1 MPHVIWRFGL
11 RSMRLHPA
19 RTTLTVLSIVI
30 GVAAVVSVASATS
43 STRNAYRKMFSTV
56 TGRATFEVVPAGQPL
71 MPQELQAK
79 VAAIPGVEAAVPVFQ
94 QPTKMFVGDSR
105 EGVRAVLMGV
115 DVAKHKDVLD
125 YEVKQ
130 GKGLESEEGA
140 LVDQQL
146 AQSLG
151 LKVGDEISFL
161 SRLRDAPPLPVGGIY
176 AARNGA
182 TSPMGGVVFLPIDI
196 VQTLYS
202 HEGKISLIQVVIDGA
217 ADEQKVEAAIAAVLP
232 TGVSVRKPV
241 ARTHLVD
248 ETLFSSEQGLRLST
262 GFSLLMSVFII
273 LNTFLM
279 SVGERRQQLAVMRSV
294 GATERQIASLL
305 YAEAMML
312 GAVGTAIGIPLGLV
326 GARFLTQALGQIL
339 QVELP
344 PPEISSGPLFLAVLF
359 GLGVSLLGAI
369 LPARRAA
376 QLSPMEAMRAVAQ
389 TDLEGSSRR
398 SIVFGWVLI
407 AVATV
412 VLVFLLRGELPNYL
426 AVPNAVAILL
436 GIVLVIPLLIGPLS
450 AAAVA
455 LLRPLLGVEAK
466 LAHRQV
472 LRHRSRSVLTV
483 GVLFV
488 AASTGMGMASTVLDS
503 VRDVRNWYEQSFQ
516 EDFFVRALMPDM
528 STGLAADL
536 PDAVAQE
543 IKKVP
548 GITALDTA
556 RFVSGEVKDGE
567 TPVGVVF
574 IVRDYAQGAARF
586 FDLEGDQVAEVSRKM
601 AAGEVVI
608 GTVLSQRI
616 GASVGQ
622 KITLETAL
630 GPKEVTVAALT
641 NEYMVGG
648 LAVYLDRKVGKE
660 LLNVEGTDAFIIR
673 TTPDQRAQVKA
684 QLQKIA
690 ESHGVLLYS
699 FDQVRQMIEGMIIG
713 IEGCLWGVIV
723 LGFVIATF
731 GVVNTLT
738 MNVLEQTREIGLLR
752 VVAMTRDQVRKTI
765 FGQAALVGLLGLLPG
780 TLAGIIVSYINHLA
794 SMPATGHPVPF
805 GFHPVMLSV
814 SFVVGLLLVV
824 LASWFPAERAARLE
838 LVTSLRTT

>member
-1 MPHVIWRFGL
+1 MPHVIWRFGI

-30 GVAAVVSVASATS
+30 GVAAVVSVAMATS
-43 STRNAYRKMFSTV
+43 STRSAYRKMFSTV

-71 MPQELQAK
+71 FDQEVVAK

-94 QPTKMFVGDSR
+94 QHTVMYVGDSKD
-105 EGVRAVLMGV
+105 GVRAVLMGV
-115 DVAKHKDVLD
+115 DVAKHKEVLEYDV
-125 YEVKQ
+125 VS
-130 GKGLESEEGA
+130 GKGLESDEGA

-151 LKVGDEISFL
+151 LKPGSEIRFL
-161 SRLRDAPPLPVGGIY
+161 DKVDSPPLPVGGIY
-176 AARNGA
+176 SSRNGA

-196 VQTLYS
+196 VQELFRR
-202 HEGKISLIQVVIDGA
+202 EGRISMIQVVIAGA
-217 ADEQKVEAAIAAVLP
+217 ADEQQVEAGITAVLP

-248 ETLFSSEQGLRLST
+248 ETLFSSEQGLKLST
-262 GFSLLMSVFII
+262 GFSLLMAVFII

-279 SVGERRQQLAVMRSV
+279 SVGERRQQLAIMRAV

-305 YAEAMML
+305 YAEAMLL
-312 GAVGTAIGIPLGLV
+312 GAVGTALGIPLGLL
-326 GARFLTQALGQIL
+326 GARFLTQALGKIL

-344 PPEISSGPLFLAVLF
+344 PPEISSWPLFLAVLF
-359 GLGVSLLGAI
+359 GLGVSLMGAV

-376 QLSPMEAMRAVAQ
+376 QLSPMEALRAVAQ
-389 TDLEGSSRR
+389 TDLEGSSTR
-398 SIVFGWVLI
+398 SIVFGGCLI
-407 AVATV
+407 GMATV

-516 EDFFVRALMPDM
+516 EDFFIRAMMPDM
-528 STGLAADL
+528 STGLSADL
-536 PDAVAQE
+536 PDSIAQE
-543 IKKVP
+543 IKQVP
-548 GITALDTA
+548 GLTALDTA
-556 RFVSGEVKDGE
+556 RFMSGEVKDGDNL
-567 TPVGVVF
+567 VSVVF
-574 IVRDYAQGAARF
+574 IIRDYAEGAARF
-586 FDLEGDQVAEVSRKM
+586 FDLDGEQIGDVSRKM

-616 GASVGQ
+616 GVDVGQ
-622 KITLETAL
+622 RITLETAQ
-630 GPKEVTVAALT
+630 GAKEVTVAALT

-673 TTPDQRAQVKA
+673 TTPDQRAQVEQ

-690 ESHGVLLYS
+690 DGHGVLLYS
-699 FDQVRQMIEGMIIG
+699 FAEVRQMIEGMIIG

-752 VVAMTRDQVRKTI
+752 VVAMTRNQVRKTI

-805 GFHPVMLSV
+805 GFHPIMLSV

-824 LASWFPAERAARLE
+824 LAAWFPAERAARLE

>member
-1 MPHVIWRFGL
+1 
-11 RSMRLHPA
+11 MRLHPA

-43 STRNAYRKMFSTV
+43 STRNAYRKMFASV
-56 TGRATFEVVPAGQPL
+56 TGNASFEVVAAGEPL
-71 MPQELQAK
+71 FSQDLQAK
-79 VAAIPGVEAAVPVFQ
+79 VAAVSGVKAAVPVFQ
-94 QPTKMFVGDSR
+94 QPTVLYPGDAK

-115 DVAKHKDVLD
+115 DVAKHKEVLE
-125 YEVKQ
+125 YKVLQ
-130 GKGLESEEGA
+130 GKSLESDEGA
-140 LVDQQL
+140 LVDKQL
-146 AQSLG
+146 ATSLG
-151 LKVGDEISFL
+151 LKPGDMISFL
-161 SRLRDAPPLPVGGIY
+161 DKLRDSPQLPVAGIY
-176 AARNGA
+176 TASNGA

-196 VQTLYS
+196 VQTLYQK
-202 HEGKISLIQVVIDGA
+202 EGRISLIQVVLNPE
-217 ADEQKVEAAIAAVLP
+217 ADEAKVEAAIAAVLP
-232 TGVSVRKPV
+232 TGITVRKPV
-241 ARTHLVD
+241 ARTSLVD

-262 GFSLLMSVFII
+262 GFSLLMAVFII

-279 SVGERRQQLAVMRSV
+279 SVGERRQQLAIMRAV
-294 GATERQIASLL
+294 GSTERQIAGLL
-305 YAEAMML
+305 YAEAMIL
-312 GAVGTAIGIPLGLV
+312 GAIGTALGIPLGLL
-326 GARFLTQALGQIL
+326 GARFLTQALGKIL

-344 PPEISSGPLFLAVLF
+344 PPAITSLPLFLAVLF

-369 LPARRAA
+369 MPARRAA
-376 QLSPMEAMRAVAQ
+376 QLSPMEALRTVSQ
-389 TDLEGSSRR
+389 NDLEGSSKR
-398 SIVFGWVLI
+398 SIILGWCLI
-407 AVATV
+407 CISSVI
-412 VLVFLLRGELPNYL
+412 LFFLLRGELPNYL
-426 AVPNAVAILL
+426 APPNAVSILL

-450 AAAVA
+450 AVAVA
-455 LLRPLLGVEAK
+455 VLRPLLGVEAK

-516 EDFFVRALMPDM
+516 EDFFIRAMMPDM
-528 STGLAADL
+528 STGLGADL
-536 PDAVAQE
+536 PTEIAQE
-543 IKKVP
+543 IKQVP
-548 GITALDTA
+548 GIKAVDTA
-556 RFVSGEVKDGE
+556 RFVSGEVKHGD

-574 IVRDYAQGAARF
+574 IVRDYVDGAARF
-586 FDLEGDQVAEVSRKM
+586 FDLEGDQVADVSKKM

-616 GASVGQ
+616 GVKPGQ
-622 KITLETAL
+622 KITLETAQ
-630 GPKEVTVAALT
+630 GPKEATVAALT

-660 LLNVEGTDAFIIR
+660 LLNIEGTDAFIIR
-673 TTPDQRAQVKA
+673 TTPGERLQVKE

-690 ESHGVLLYS
+690 DSHGVLLYS
-699 FDQVRQMIEGMIIG
+699 FDEVRKMIEGMIIG

-752 VVAMTRDQVRKTI
+752 VVAMTRSQVRKTI
-765 FGQAALVGLLGLLPG
+765 FAQAALVGLLGLLPG

-805 GFHPVMLSV
+805 GFHPVMLSC
-814 SFVVGLLLVV
+814 SFVIGFLLVV
-824 LASWFPAERAARLE
+824 LAAWFPAERAARLE

>member
-1 MPHVIWRFGL
+1 MPHVIWRFGI

-43 STRNAYRKMFSTV
+43 STRSAYRKMFSTV

-71 MPQELQAK
+71 FDQEVVAK

-94 QPTKMFVGDSR
+94 QHTVMYVGDSKD
-105 EGVRAVLMGV
+105 GVRAVLMGV
-115 DVAKHKDVLD
+115 DVAKHDEVLE
-125 YEVKQ
+125 YTVAS
-130 GKGLESEEGA
+130 GKGLESDEGA

-151 LKVGDEISFL
+151 LKPGSEIRFL
-161 SRLRDAPPLPVGGIY
+161 DKVDSPPLPVGGIY
-176 AARNGA
+176 ASRNGA

-196 VQTLYS
+196 VQELFRR
-202 HEGKISLIQVVIDGA
+202 EGRISMIQVVIAGA
-217 ADEQKVEAAIAAVLP
+217 ADEQQVEAAITAVLP

-248 ETLFSSEQGLRLST
+248 ETLFSSEQGLKLST
-262 GFSLLMSVFII
+262 GFSLLMAVFII

-279 SVGERRQQLAVMRSV
+279 SVGERRQQLAIMRAV

-305 YAEAMML
+305 YAEAMLL
-312 GAVGTAIGIPLGLV
+312 GAVGTALGIPLGLL
-326 GARFLTQALGQIL
+326 GARFLTQALGKIL

-344 PPEISSGPLFLAVLF
+344 PPEISSWPLFLAVLF
-359 GLGVSLLGAI
+359 GLGVSLLGAVM
-369 LPARRAA
+369 PARRAA
-376 QLSPMEAMRAVAQ
+376 QLSPMEALRAVAQ
-389 TDLEGSSRR
+389 TDLEGSSTR
-398 SIVFGWVLI
+398 SIVFGGCLI
-407 AVATV
+407 AMATV

-516 EDFFVRALMPDM
+516 EDFFIRAMMPDM
-528 STGLAADL
+528 STGLSADL
-536 PDAVAQE
+536 PDSIAQE
-543 IKKVP
+543 IKQVP
-548 GITALDTA
+548 GLTALDTA
-556 RFVSGEVKDGE
+556 RFMSGEVKDGDNL
-567 TPVGVVF
+567 VSVVF
-574 IVRDYAQGAARF
+574 IIRDYAEGAARF
-586 FDLEGDQVAEVSRKM
+586 FDLDGEQIGDVSRKM

-616 GASVGQ
+616 GVDVGQ
-622 KITLETAL
+622 KITLETAQ
-630 GPKEVTVAALT
+630 GAKEVTVAALT

-673 TTPDQRAQVKA
+673 TTPDQRAQVEQ

-690 ESHGVLLYS
+690 DSHGVLLYS
-699 FDQVRQMIEGMIIG
+699 FAEVRQMIEGMIIG

-752 VVAMTRDQVRKTI
+752 VVAMTRNQVRKTI

-805 GFHPVMLSV
+805 GFHPLMLSV

-824 LASWFPAERAARLE
+824 LAAWFPAERAARLE